1 MADVNLL
8 FETEEEYYDSI
19 NELKSFVR
27 FIKDNDSYMEGNQA
41 IIDNR
46 KGMLNTFNMI
56 IGILISNLGAW
67 YMEKY
72 DDVLR
77 EDED

>member
-1 MADVNLL
+1 MADVKLL